1 MTVRVSGQMGTIGI
15 RLRLTASGVV
25 TVAGIVPDSPAD
37 LSGMI
42 SLHDTLIAIDGVF
55 LQGLDTRGGHGVRSV
70 LRMLSGPVDSEVR
83 VTFAKP
89 AAGNATSPPAKA
101 VGLSRYTVR
110 LKRQQPSSHGEAE
123 QEALLEYAA
132 LERAVSHR
140 HAHVLLHTRTRVLR
154 QWRISVQAKQVGRRW
169 TERLLSLVHRMI
181 QSRNQSR
188 RLAVF
193 QKHSLKSSQQH
204 SDGASSG
211 AAAGQSGGSGVT
223 ERPFG
228 TLFLPA
234 LNDMMLSPRG
244 SKKRSEL
251 QLIQNDLV
259 LSPRGSTARSSS
271 KRAGQEAGEADTSS
285 GKGAG
290 QETDEVQWA
299 VVPATAAGAEATRG
313 LLAAAVKAEQEAEG
327 AGEDRRERDR
337 DLARL
342 EAAATQAMASPRVAP
357 AEIKTASQ
365 LVKAKAELMAEQDK
379 SGRLQRELAAAVGAR
394 DVLLAEQESLSAEV
408 RRLTFECEHLRAVV
422 SHKDKHAD
430 IESMRAD
437 AERERQAWERERAQ
451 ARRDRADE
459 LASLHKK
466 IEAVQEEL
474 RQEREARESER
485 ASHAADLARA
495 GADAAERVLQH
506 RVEVE
511 EARSALMTVEQER
524 AALLVRLQQME
535 RMSPPPTSSA
545 AMAESWREH
554 CEGLERMVDA
564 VSAGLDEGKQA
575 LSQTSARAGER
586 LATLFDDVQHVC
598 ALHRAAELARQETQ
612 AELSAALAEAELS
625 AARASQ
631 AEEARA
637 AREREVQ
644 TRAEE
649 FQAEMELLQEQ
660 QRAQWQEEHRLE
672 VQQREQD
679 CAKWR
684 GRCERARV
692 RYREM
697 AVLTEVGRAVGSLM
711 VFAFCEWRRWA
722 ALAQAQRTF
731 NLHAQES
738 ERQCLEREEQGRRR
752 HAAARDAEKQ
762 LWLEEQ
768 AQQEH
773 AWARDRER
781 LIGERA
787 RWESKWELLRVR
799 HREAL
804 MVNEVGRILGSWLVF
819 AFQEWKLL
827 AKQSRLHSTSMSQLA
842 ERSAALQDALGETA
856 STKSRLADSQNEV
869 HHLRAQMTALHD
881 KLMFSESLR
890 MSLLLTQESLEEQLL
905 GKRNKTGSSDP
916 RLGAAPPDLT
926 TPTVSRDAVDVP
938 PDEPLAPPPVHAQ
951 DLVAA
956 TMQPNIPHLS
966 LTSLPCL
973 AESDATHHRAAAPPP
988 TPQTSTSSRVNS
1000 PPGASSLRVTPR
1012 TAHAARAVKVQLR
1025 LQLPFG
1031 FASETRT
1038 NNVERLKRELPP
1050 QLSVASG
1057 YKPSLRSPRHLPQTE
1072 AAGRGLPAACFQ
1084 VVDVIWVGAAAQG
1097 ACAADQGSLAV
1108 FASHQALAPEN
1119 SPDPAIGEIVS
1130 LTKSA
1135 HATSSLSPR
1144 GGLSGAASKSRS
1156 PASVHSDAA
1165 ASAAYSLTPAGS
1177 EDSDTAFIRA
1187 IERHEQAKLSAELS
1201 PVAPGSADGDGA
1213 GGRDGSG
1220 DKSSAAALAGSI
1232 EPSPRAG
1239 VHRTVEGVISGL
1251 NGAGDALK
1259 DALRLK
1265 LLPHSRSMPIAAH
1278 APEDQEGGLA
1288 VRFLAGDHSEA
1299 PLSDEWRDTSHLDL
1313 AQGGGQCDEHSQA
1326 PLSDE
1331 WRESDPARADDA
1343 GVEEVSVLV
1352 EISPDPLGLLTT
1364 EPVDVAME
1372 LHELV
1377 ARRGVSPWTPLHNA
1391 PLIKCIVSLDLHA
1404 EQGGVGL
1411 VLERFDQNGLVVVA
1425 HVLPGGI
1432 RQH

>member
-1 MTVRVSGQMGTIGI
+1 MTVRAPGKMGTIGI

-42 SLHDTLIAIDGVF
+42 SLHDTLIAIDGVL
-55 LQGLDTRGGHGVRSV
+55 LQGLDTRDGHGVRSV
-70 LRMLSGPVDSEVR
+70 LRMLAGPVDSEVR

-140 HAHVLLHTRTRVLR
+140 HAHMLQHTRTRVLR

-181 QSRNQSR
+181 QRRNQSR

-193 QKHSLKSSQQH
+193 QQHSLKSSQQH
-204 SDGASSG
+204 SDGASPG
-211 AAAGQSGGSGVT
+211 AAAGQSRGSGVT
-223 ERPFG
+223 ERPSG
-228 TLFLPA
+228 TLFLPVV
-234 LNDMMLSPRG
+234 NDMMLSPRG

-251 QLIQNDLV
+251 QLIRNDLV

-271 KRAGQEAGEADTSS
+271 SKRAGQEAGEADASS
-285 GKGAG
+285 GKGVG

-365 LVKAKAELMAEQDK
+365 LVKVKAELMAEQDK
-379 SGRLQRELAAAVGAR
+379 SGRLQRELATAVGAR
-394 DVLLAEQESLSAEV
+394 DVLLAEQEALSAEV

-451 ARRDRADE
+451 ARRDRSDE

-474 RQEREARESER
+474 RQEREARERER

-495 GADAAERVLQH
+495 GADAAERVQQH
-506 RVEVE
+506 RVEID

-524 AALLVRLQQME
+524 AALLVRLQHMD
-535 RMSPPPTSSA
+535 R
-545 AMAESWREH
+545 H
-554 CEGLERMVDA
+554 CEGLESMVDA
-564 VSAGLDEGKQA
+564 VSAGLEEGKQA
-575 LSQTSARAGER
+575 LSQTSARVDAR

-612 AELSAALAEAELS
+612 AELSAALAEADLS
-625 AARASQ
+625 AVRASQ

-637 AREREVQ
+637 ARERQVQ
-644 TRAEE
+644 TRVEE
-649 FQAEMELLQEQ
+649 LQAEMEQQGAEMEQ
-660 QRAQWQEEHRLE
+660 QRARLQEEHRLE
-672 VQQREQD
+672 VQEREQD
-679 CAKWR
+679 SAKWR

-697 AVLTEVGRAVGSLM
+697 AVLTEVGRAMGSRM

-731 NLHAQES
+731 DLHAQER
-738 ERQCLEREEQGRRR
+738 ERQCVEREEQGRRR
-752 HAAARDAEKQ
+752 NAAARDAEKQ

-787 RWESKWELLRVR
+787 RWESKWELLRNR

-856 STKSRLADSQNEV
+856 RTQSRLADSQNEV

-905 GKRNKTGSSDP
+905 SKRNKTGSPDARP
-916 RLGAAPPDLT
+916 GPAPPDLT
-926 TPTVSRDAVDVP
+926 TPTVHRDAVDVP

-951 DLVAA
+951 EVVAA
-956 TMQPNIPHLS
+956 TMQLSQQPNIPHLS

-973 AESDATHHRAAAPPP
+973 ADSDATHHRAAAPPP
-988 TPQTSTSSRVNS
+988 TPHTSTSSRVNS

-1012 TAHAARAVKVQLR
+1012 MAHAARAVKVQMT

-1057 YKPSLRSPRHLPQTE
+1057 YTPSLRSPRRLPQTE
-1072 AAGRGLPAACFQ
+1072 TTGRGLPAACFQ
-1084 VVDVIWVGAAAQG
+1084 VVDVIWAGAAAQG
-1097 ACAADQGSLAV
+1097 ACEGEKGSLAV

-1201 PVAPGSADGDGA
+1201 PLAPGSADGDGA

-1220 DKSSAAALAGSI
+1220 GKSSAAASAGAI
-1232 EPSPRAG
+1232 EPSPRSG
-1239 VHRTVEGVISGL
+1239 VHRAVEGVISGL

-1265 LLPHSRSMPIAAH
+1265 LLPHSRSMPMTSAAH

-1288 VRFLAGDHSEA
+1288 VRFSGDQSDA
-1299 PLSDEWRDTSHLDL
+1299 PLSDEWRDTIHLDL
-1313 AQGGGQCDEHSQA
+1313 AQGGGQLDEHSQA

-1331 WRESDPARADDA
+1331 WRESHSARADDA
-1343 GVEEVSVLV
+1343 GVQEVSVLV
-1352 EISPDPLGLLTT
+1352 QISPDPLGFLST

-1372 LHELV
+1372 LHDLV
-1377 ARRGVSPWTPLHNA
+1377 VRRGVLPWTPLHNA

-1432 RQH
+1432 RAH